1 LTTYLDMLAE
11 MGVDGAHPGGFD
23 LTKNILRK
31 LKIDCH
37 TALLDV
43 GCGTGQTAAYIA
55 EQYGADVTAIDI
67 HPIMLAKAKDR
78 FSSLTHPVHLRR
90 ASVEALPF
98 ADGQFDIVLCES
110 VLAFVS
116 IPRALAEIYR
126 VLKQNGVLAAIEACH
141 LQLTDKE
148 KQKIAAFYGFRHLL
162 TSQEWENE
170 LQKKSF
176 QHIDITYSSASH
188 PSAAQTPFLITAN
201 MSLPILK
208 MIETHQQ
215 MTIQY
220 GDRLGY
226 CVFSCQK

>member
-1 LTTYLDMLAE
+1 
-11 MGVDGAHPGGFD
+11 
-23 LTKNILRK
+23 
-31 LKIDCH
+31 
-37 TALLDV
+37 
-43 GCGTGQTAAYIA
+43 
-55 EQYGADVTAIDI
+55 
-67 HPIMLAKAKDR
+67 MLAKAKDR

-162 TSQEWENE
+162 TSQEWKNE
-170 LQKKSF
+170 LRKKSF

-215 MTIQY
+215 MTKQY